1 MTFRFKTQ
9 TLAMAYGELAL
20 GKEGFR
26 VAVGNFINAFFSY
39 YVESCQS
46 LMTIRSRCRRIPQ
59 KSNAAGRSSARAR
72 RNTSPS
78 ATTCSARPGRAIQHI
93 ACRSRG
99 ISFPTP
105 TRRCARTSRNRPPHR
120 SVGATCFAPT
130 MYSAIRIHHHTSL
143 GTLPICGAGAWKF
156 WPRCRKR
163 SARHISRR
171 ITRRCQRSRVSIS
184 SRSRA
189 SKNAFMPTT

>member
-105 TRRCARTSRNRPPHR
+105 TRRCARTSRNRPRTVP
-120 SVGATCFAPT
+120 
-130 MYSAIRIHHHTSL
+130 SAQRVLLRPCIQQYASIITR
-143 GTLPICGAGAWKF
+143 AWE
-156 WPRCRKR
+156 PCR
-163 SARHISRR
+163 SAAQAHGSSGRAAASGAQGISRG
-171 ITRRCQRSRVSIS
+171 
-184 SRSRA
+184 A
-189 SKNAFMPTT
+189 